1 MIVNN
6 LKLKNFRNYDF
17 LDIELSS
24 KLNIFIGNNAQG
36 KSNLL
41 ESIVV
46 LALTKS
52 YLNVKDENLIKNG
65 EEIAIL
71 KANVSSNNIDSDFFI
86 SFSNNVK
93 RLKINNVEIK
103 KYIDYVSNIKFVLF
117 SPFDINLIK
126 DSPNVRRKYFNV
138 EISQLSNNYIKILQK
153 YNAILKKRNQFLKN
167 INDIMISNDYFLE
180 VLDDNLSTLAVDI
193 TLERKKFVDNLNNY
207 IRNIYFELTGD
218 DGLVINFINNVD
230 FYDDKDVMKRKF
242 IDKLKSNYSRDK
254 MYGMTLIGPHR
265 DDYSIFLNDKD
276 LSLYGSQGQNRSAIL
291 SLKIAELDIFKNIF
305 GEYPI
310 LLLDDIFSEL
320 DLDKRNRLVKYIVN
334 DVQTIITTTDLNMI
348 DNSLVKNAKIFN
360 VCDGKIEVL
369 EKEGII
375 HE

>member
-65 EEIAIL
+65 EEVAIL
-71 KANVSSNNIDSDFFI
+71 KANVSSNNTNSDFFI

-93 RLKINNVEIK
+93 RLKINDVEIK

-126 DSPNVRRKYFNV
+126 DSPSVRRKYFNV

-291 SLKIAELDIFKNIF
+291 SLKIAELDIFKSIF

>member
-65 EEIAIL
+65 EEVAIL
-71 KANVSSNNIDSDFFI
+71 KANVSSNNTNSDFFI

-93 RLKINNVEIK
+93 RLKINDVEIK

-126 DSPNVRRKYFNV
+126 DSPSVRRKYFNV

-230 FYDDKDVMKRKF
+230 FYDDKEVMKRKF
-242 IDKLKSNYSRDK
+242 VDKLKSNYSRDK

>member
-71 KANVSSNNIDSDFFI
+71 KANVSSNNIDNDFFI

-126 DSPNVRRKYFNV
+126 DSPSVRRKYFNV

-230 FYDDKDVMKRKF
+230 FYDDKEVMKRKF
-242 IDKLKSNYSRDK
+242 VDKLKSNYSRDK

-291 SLKIAELDIFKNIF
+291 SLKIAELDIFKSIF

-320 DLDKRNRLVKYIVN
+320 DIDKRNRLVKYIVN

-348 DNSLVKNAKIFN
+348 DNSLIKNAKIFN

>member
-65 EEIAIL
+65 EEVAIL
-71 KANVSSNNIDSDFFI
+71 KANVSSNNTNSDFFI

-93 RLKINNVEIK
+93 RLKINDVEIK

-126 DSPNVRRKYFNV
+126 DSPSVRRKYFNV

-230 FYDDKDVMKRKF
+230 FYDDKEVMKRKF
-242 IDKLKSNYSRDK
+242 VDKLKSNYSRDK

-291 SLKIAELDIFKNIF
+291 SLKIAELDIFKSIF

-348 DNSLVKNAKIFN
+348 DNSFIKNAKIFN

>member
-6 LKLKNFRNYDF
+6 LKLKNFRNYDD

-93 RLKINNVEIK
+93 RLKINDIEIK

-126 DSPNVRRKYFNV
+126 DSPSVRRKYFNV

-265 DDYSIFLNDKD
+265 DDYSIFLKDKD
-276 LSLYGSQGQNRSAIL
+276 
-291 SLKIAELDIFKNIF
+291 F
-305 GEYPI
+305 
-310 LLLDDIFSEL
+310 
-320 DLDKRNRLVKYIVN
+320 
-334 DVQTIITTTDLNMI
+334 
-348 DNSLVKNAKIFN
+348 
-360 VCDGKIEVL
+360 
-369 EKEGII
+369 
-375 HE
+375 